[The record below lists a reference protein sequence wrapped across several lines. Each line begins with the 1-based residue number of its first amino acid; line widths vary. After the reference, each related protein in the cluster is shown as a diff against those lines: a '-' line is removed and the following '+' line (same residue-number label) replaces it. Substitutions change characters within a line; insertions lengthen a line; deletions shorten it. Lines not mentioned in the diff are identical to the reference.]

1 MRLTLRQMEVL
12 VEIAHSRSATAA
24 GDALAMSQSAVSA
37 ALAELET
44 QLGERVFDRVGKR
57 LVLNDSGRLLLPRAM
72 AILDQTRGIEALFA
86 KEGAALRIGA
96 SSTVGNAILP
106 HIMAAFCH
114 AFPAAQ
120 FCLQV
125 ANTQS
130 IADAVAQFEVD
141 LGLVE
146 GVCHREGLDLLPWL
160 DDALVVICAAG
171 SPYAGREVALSE
183 LRAARWLLR
192 EPGSGT
198 RETVE
203 ALLLDHLN
211 GFESTMILGSSEA
224 IRAAA
229 IAGLG
234 LACMPWRLVR
244 EALRD
249 GRLVAVHSPLPPMR
263 RKLYLLRHRKKTF
276 SRALQHF
283 FEFCRDWNDEPEATA
298 GPPAPASDPIDR

>member
-1 MRLTLRQMEVL
+1 MRLTLRQLEVL

-37 ALAELET
+37 ALAELES

-72 AILDQTRGIEALFA
+72 AILDQTRGIEALFSA
-86 KEGAALRIGA
+86 GAAALRIGA

-106 HIMAAFCH
+106 PIMAAFCRE
-114 AFPAAQ
+114 FPAAQ
-120 FCLQV
+120 FCLRV
-125 ANTQS
+125 GNTQA

-146 GVCHREGLDLLPWL
+146 GACHHEDLVTTPWL
-160 DDALVVICAAG
+160 QDDLVVVCAANDPLGAGEVSLDAL
-171 SPYAGREVALSE
+171 RT
-183 LRAARWLLR
+183 ARWLLR

-203 ALLLDHLN
+203 NLLLEHLHRL
-211 GFESTMILGSSEA
+211 EHAMVLGSSES

-234 LACMPWRLVR
+234 LACMPRRLVR
-244 EALRD
+244 QDLQR
-249 GRLVAVHSPLPPMR
+249 GHLVTVRSPLPPM
-263 RKLYLLRHRKKTF
+263 HRTLFIVYHQKKTF
-276 SRALQHF
+276 SQALGRFLQ
-283 FEFCRDWNDEPEATA
+283 FCQNWQDSPQ
-298 GPPAPASDPIDR
+298 PV

>member
-12 VEIAHSRSATAA
+12 VEIAHTGSATAA
-24 GDALAMSQSAVSA
+24 GEALAMSQSAVSA
-37 ALAELET
+37 ALAELES

-72 AILDQTRGIEALFA
+72 AILDQTRSIEALFHA
-86 KEGAALRIGA
+86 GAAALRIGA

-106 HIMAAFCH
+106 QIMAAFCRAH
-114 AFPAAQ
+114 PAAQ
-120 FCLQV
+120 FCLRV
-125 ANTQS
+125 GNTQS

-146 GVCHREGLDLLPWL
+146 GACHRDDLVIRPWL
-160 DDALVVICAAG
+160 TDVLVVVCAPDSPLAG
-171 SPYAGREVALSE
+171 HEVSLDE
-183 LRAARWLLR
+183 LRSARWLLR

-203 ALLLDHLN
+203 NLLLPHLQH
-211 GFESTMILGSSEA
+211 FDQTMVLGSSEA

-234 LACMPWRLVR
+234 LTCIPGRLVR
-244 EALRD
+244 DALER
-249 GRLVAVHSPLPPMR
+249 GHLVAVRSPLPPMQR
-263 RKLYLLRHRKKTF
+263 TLFIVHHQKKTF
-276 SRALQHF
+276 SHALSRFIQ
-283 FEFCRDWNDEPEATA
+283 FCLDWQDDSAPV
-298 GPPAPASDPIDR
+298 PPTPR

>member
-1 MRLTLRQMEVL
+1 MRLTLRQLEVL

-72 AILDQTRGIEALFA
+72 AILDQTRGIEALFSA
-86 KEGAALRIGA
+86 GAAALRIGA

-106 HIMAAFCH
+106 PIMAAFCRE
-114 AFPAAQ
+114 FPAAQ
-120 FCLQV
+120 FCLRV
-125 ANTQS
+125 GNTQA

-146 GVCHREGLDLLPWL
+146 GACHREDLVTTPWL
-160 DDALVVICAAG
+160 QDDLVVVCAAND
-171 SPYAGREVALSE
+171 PLAAGDVSLDA

-203 ALLLDHLN
+203 NLLLEHLHRL
-211 GFESTMILGSSEA
+211 EQAMVLGSSES

-234 LACMPWRLVR
+234 LACMPRRLVR
-244 EALRD
+244 QDLER
-249 GRLVAVHSPLPPMR
+249 GHLVTVRSPLPPM
-263 RKLYLLRHRKKTF
+263 HRTLFIVYHQKKTF
-276 SRALQHF
+276 SQALGRFLQ
-283 FEFCRDWNDEPEATA
+283 FCQNWQDTSQPL
-298 GPPAPASDPIDR
+298 

>member
-1 MRLTLRQMEVL
+1 MRLTLRQLEVL

-72 AILDQTRGIEALFA
+72 AILDQTRGIEALFSA
-86 KEGAALRIGA
+86 GAAALRIGA

-106 HIMAAFCH
+106 PIMAAFCRE
-114 AFPAAQ
+114 FPAAQ
-120 FCLQV
+120 FCLRV
-125 ANTQS
+125 GNTQA

-146 GVCHREGLDLLPWL
+146 GACHREDLVTTPWL
-160 DDALVVICAAG
+160 QDDLVVVCAAND
-171 SPYAGREVALSE
+171 PLAAGDVSLDA

-203 ALLLDHLN
+203 NLLLEHLHRL
-211 GFESTMILGSSEA
+211 EQAMVLGSSEA

-234 LACMPWRLVR
+234 LACMPRRLVR
-244 EALRD
+244 QDLER
-249 GRLVAVHSPLPPMR
+249 GHLVTVRSPLPPM
-263 RKLYLLRHRKKTF
+263 HRTLFIVYHQKKTF
-276 SRALQHF
+276 SQALGRFLQ
-283 FEFCRDWNDEPEATA
+283 FCQNWQDTSQPL
-298 GPPAPASDPIDR
+298 

>member
-12 VEIAHSRSATAA
+12 VEIARSRSATAA
-24 GDALAMSQSAVSA
+24 GDTLAMSQSAVSA

-86 KEGAALRIGA
+86 QGGAALRVGA

-106 HIMAAFCH
+106 EVMAAFCR
-114 AFPAAQ
+114 AYPAAQ

-125 ANTQS
+125 ANTQA
-130 IADAVAQFEVD
+130 IAEAVAQFDVD

-146 GVCHREGLDLLPWL
+146 GICHREGLDLLPWL
-160 DDALVVICAAG
+160 DDSLVVVCAAG
-171 SPYAGREVALSE
+171 SSYAHRDVRLDE

-203 ALLLDHLN
+203 TLLLEHLE
-211 GFESTMILGSSEA
+211 GFESTMVLGSSEA
-224 IRAAA
+224 IRGAA

-234 LACMPWRLVR
+234 LACMPSRLVR

-249 GRLVAVHSPLPPMR
+249 GRLVEVRSPLPPMR

-276 SRALQHF
+276 SRALQRF
-283 FEFCRDWNDEPEATA
+283 FEFCQGWSDEA
-298 GPPAPASDPIDR
+298 GPTVATLAPTSEPITR